1 MIMLMFD
8 GHVDGNVDVDVDVDG
23 DGNVDA
29 DAVMKSHVNAE
40 S

>member
-1 MIMLMFD
+1 MFD
-8 GHVDGNVDVDVDVDG
+8 GNVDG
-23 DGNVDA
+23 DGNVDADA